1 MSETILLSTA
11 YLPPIE
17 YIWHILNSVSVSIET
32 EENYPK
38 QTYRNRCKILTSN
51 GVLSLSIP
59 VHTGNSPKTV
69 IKDVRI
75 DDSKRWRQN
84 HLRALRSAYSSSP
97 YFLYYFDDF
106 EKIIASDIGFLLD
119 LNISLLELILK
130 IIKVER
136 PILKTDSFVVP
147 KDSANDLRY
156 SISPK
161 KVSSFI
167 YPTYSHTFETN
178 KKIEGLSIIDMI
190 FNVGQ
195 ETKYLLAD
203 NI

>member
-1 MSETILLSTA
+1 MSESILLSTA

-17 YIWHILNSVSVSIET
+17 YIWHIINSKSVSIET

-59 VHTGNSPKTV
+59 VHTGDGLKTV
-69 IKDVRI
+69 IKDIRI

-97 YFLYYFDDF
+97 FFLYYFDDF
-106 EKIIASDIGFLLD
+106 ERIITSDIDFLLD

-130 IIKVER
+130 IIKVEK

-147 KDSANDLRY
+147 EESANDLRY

-161 KVSSFI
+161 KESSFI
-167 YPTYSHTFETN
+167 YPTYTHTFDTKEN
-178 KKIEGLSIIDMI
+178 IEGLSIIDMI

-195 ETKYLLAD
+195 ETYYLLTD

>member
-1 MSETILLSTA
+1 MSEHILLSTA

-17 YIWHILNSVSVSIET
+17 YIWHILNSESASIET

-59 VHTGNSPKTV
+59 VHTGDGPKTV
-69 IKDVRI
+69 VKDIRI
-75 DDSKRWRQN
+75 DDTKRWRQN

-97 YFLYYFDDF
+97 FFLYYFDDF
-106 EKIIASDIGFLLD
+106 EKIISSDIDYLLD
-119 LNISLLELILK
+119 LNMSLLELILK
-130 IIKVER
+130 IIKIDT
-136 PILKTDSFVVP
+136 PILKTSSFVAP
-147 KDSANDLRY
+147 EESANDLRY

-161 KVSSFI
+161 KESSFI
-167 YPTYSHTFETN
+167 YPTYTHTFETN
-178 KKIEGLSIIDMI
+178 KEIEGLSIIYMI

-195 ETKYLLAD
+195 HKKYIQTN